1 MAPKTGD
8 AAVEKPKDN
17 KEPEAAD
24 KKEDK
29 DKDKEAAAEDEE
41 LSEEDKL
48 LKEDLELCVERLKEN
63 DAKLYSTA
71 LENMGRQ
78 VVQYSL
84 TRIRSPVNTLSLTG
98 LCFSS
103 ILKFLPK
110 YYL

>member
-17 KEPEAAD
+17 KEQPMETD
-24 KKEDK
+24 KKEEKEKGK
-29 DKDKEAAAEDEE
+29 DAAAEEEE
-41 LSEEDKL
+41 LSEEDKV

-78 VVQYSL
+78 V
-84 TRIRSPVNTLSLTG
+84 ININIHG
-98 LCFSS
+98 
-103 ILKFLPK
+103 
-110 YYL
+110 